1 MAFTP
6 ASFIPNSAMANS
18 DASRIFSYTTAD
30 SLATA
35 KGANYFDPAAD
46 PTGGLGLTD
55 ADVVLVTASDGTSFL
70 QMGVTAGVA
79 TTASANDFA

>member
-6 ASFIPNSAMANS
+6 ASFIPNSAMGNS

-30 SLATA
+30 TLASA
-35 KGANYFDPAAD
+35 KGANYFDAAAD

-55 ADVVLVTASDGTSFL
+55 ADVILVTASDGTSFL

-79 TTASANDFA
+79 TTALANDFA